1 LATGLARLVA
11 EDTSLRV
18 SFEPS
23 TRQTVLWGGGE
34 THLRVALARLARQG
48 VEVETEDV
56 KTAYHET
63 LAGPVE
69 IQVRHKK
76 QTGGHGQ
83 FAVATV
89 RLEPLDRGAGY
100 AFESHVTGGAI
111 PRNLIPAVG
120 AGIEEA
126 LSDGGRYGFPVV
138 DVRAVCLDGQ
148 HHPVDSSEMAF
159 KTAGAL
165 ALRTAVREV
174 GTTLLE
180 PISTV
185 EIHIPSALQGD
196 VLGDLSAR
204 RAQVLGTGTI
214 DTSGTMIEVRAL
226 VPTAEIGDYAIGLRS
241 MTGGAGVFTRSH
253 HGYQVAPDTVA
264 SKVTASD

>member
-1 LATGLARLVA
+1 M
-11 EDTSLRV
+11 
-18 SFEPS
+18 
-23 TRQTVLWGGGE
+23 
-34 THLRVALARLARQG
+34 
-48 VEVETEDV
+48 EVETEHV

-69 IQVRHKK
+69 IQARHKK

-89 RLEPLDRGAGY
+89 RLEPLDRGAGFV
-100 AFESHVTGGAI
+100 FESHVTGGAI

-159 KTAGAL
+159 KIAGAL

-180 PISTV
+180 PISKV
-185 EIHIPSALQGD
+185 EIHIPSTLQGD

-204 RAQVLGTGTI
+204 RAQVLGTGTV
-214 DTSGTMIEVRAL
+214 DTSGTMIDVQAL
-226 VPTAEIGDYAIGLRS
+226 VPTAEIGDYSIALRS
-241 MTGGAGVFTRSH
+241 MTGGAGSFTRSH
-253 HGYQVAPDTVA
+253 YGYQVVPDAVA
-264 SKVTASD
+264 SEIAASNQT